1 MSTPYLQMWGNRVL
15 LKRVGVEVVN
25 DVMPS
30 GLIDPNADAHQRHNQ
45 WEVAAT
51 GDGVQDVMIA
61 PGARVIARAWA
72 TEEIRLGNDVF
83 RVAYEHDIVG
93 VVVTG

>member
-1 MSTPYLQMWGNRVL
+1 MNLQMWGTRLL
-15 LKRVGVEVVN
+15 LKRVGRDAVN

-45 WEVAAT
+45 WEVAAI
-51 GDGVQDVMIA
+51 GDGVLDRLMLA
-61 PGARVIARAWA
+61 PGARVIVRAWA
-72 TEEIRLGNDVF
+72 TEEVRLDEDVF

-93 VVVTG
+93 VLR